1 MPLNLAQVGEKN
13 RIVRISGRDQTRRH
27 LANLG
32 LVEGQ
37 VITVVSKLA
46 DNMIVSVQDS
56 RLALDREMTGRIWI
70 EREV

>member
-1 MPLNLAQVGEKN
+1 MPLTLARVGEKN

-37 VITVVSKLA
+37 AVTVVSKLSG
-46 DNMIVSVQDS
+46 NMIVQVKDS

-70 EREV
+70 EREE

>member
-27 LANLG
+27 LAILG

-37 VITVVSKLA
+37 AVTVVSKLSGS
-46 DNMIVSVQDS
+46 MIVSVKGS
-56 RLALDREMTGRIWI
+56 RLALDKAMTGRIWI
-70 EREV
+70 EREE